1 MIANEIPVTTIDE
14 YIALQS
20 LQRRAVLEKLR
31 FTIAKAAPQ
40 AEEVISYR
48 MPAFK
53 LHGILVYFAAA
64 KNHIGFYPM
73 PKVIDLFKKQLKD
86 YELSKGT
93 IRFPYDKPL
102 PVKLLTEI
110 VKYRVNANLEKSQLK
125 LASRKIK
132 SIAKKSNPK

>member
-1 MIANEIPVTTIDE
+1 MIANKIPVTTIDE

-73 PKVIDLFKKQLKD
+73 PKVIDLFKNQLKD